1 MTATHHNGTPRAGGK
16 PLPET
21 MRRAI
26 RIRIERGNY
35 SVDIQRECNVSSPT
49 VNAIAKRY
57 GLKLAVMPHHERARR
72 VTEAA
77 KRAAVKTTFT
87 DAQREWRGK
96 AYSLR
101 WHARA
106 NSPWG

>member
-1 MTATHHNGTPRAGGK
+1 MTQRANGK

-35 SVDIQRECNVSSPT
+35 SVDIQRECGVSSPT

-57 GLKLAVMPHHERARR
+57 GLKVAVMPHHELARR

-77 KRAAVKTTFT
+77 KRAAIVTNFS

-101 WHARA
+101 WYAKA